1 MSTERLR
8 SALDAA
14 VEAIDGSPREGQIAM
29 AEAVANA
36 LADRHHLLVQAGTG
50 TGKSLAYLVP
60 ALVHGKRVLVATA
73 TLALQRQLVE
83 RDLPR
88 VKEALEKSL
97 GRQIS
102 FAVYKGVGNYLCLQ
116 KMNADDGGIDREVLL
131 DISSL
136 EKDARRLREWSAK
149 PGISGDRDDAPDV
162 DRRVW
167 LANSTSGRECVGAD
181 ECRFGSECFA
191 VNAKAKALTA
201 DIVVTNHTLLAIE
214 IVDSHPI
221 LPERDAIVLDEA
233 HEFMDRTT
241 QAVTEELTSGRVSR
255 AAAMAR
261 KHMPGKLAET
271 FAKVADGFADAM
283 EEYGQEYR
291 IRSEDERRLTELPDV
306 LHAPVRKVKE
316 AAEALVA
323 VINADGEILDPDLMA
338 ERARVKGAVNEVK
351 VTAAKMLRMGEGSV
365 LWYEPTFSTLYLA
378 PLAVSSV
385 LRENLFTKT
394 PVIATSATL
403 TVGKSFDPIARNL
416 GIYESSAKKT
426 EADFDHDIRADV
438 DDEDQ
443 LESKEKNSWTIDP
456 ANVQMLDVGSPFDFA
471 NQGML
476 YLPRNIPEPGREGP
490 SIDAL
495 VELGEL
501 IDAAGGR
508 TLALFSSWRGVEMAD
523 EHLRRVLAELPIPI
537 ITQRRGD
544 SVGAL
549 VERFAKEPTSILL
562 GTMSLWQGV
571 DVPGSS
577 CTLVAIDRI
586 PFPRPDD
593 PVMSARASEA
603 DAAGRSGFMEVSLP
617 RAALLLAQGTG
628 RLIRSIED
636 RGVVAILDSRI
647 VTRRYGSILLN
658 SMPPLWRTSDGATVR
673 DSLKRLHL
681 QYLQQER

>member
-1 MSTERLR
+1 MELDKVR
-8 SALDAA
+8 SALSAA
-14 VEAIDGSPREGQIAM
+14 VFAIEGSPREGQIEM

-36 LADRHHLLVQAGTG
+36 LSDRHHLLVQAGTG

-60 ALVHGKRVLVATA
+60 ALVHGKKVLVATA

-88 VKEALEKSL
+88 VKDALEKEL
-97 GRQIS
+97 KRTIS

-116 KMNADDGGIDREVLL
+116 KMNADDGTADSEVLV

-136 EKDARRLREWSAK
+136 EKDARRLREWAAK
-149 PGISGDRDDAPDV
+149 PGISGDRDDAPEV

-181 ECRFGSECFA
+181 ECRFGRECFA
-191 VNAKAKALTA
+191 VNAKARAQTA

-221 LPERDAIVLDEA
+221 LPERDAVILDEA

-241 QAVTEELTSGRVSR
+241 QAVTEELTSGRVAR
-255 AAAMAR
+255 AANMVR
-261 KHMPGKLAET
+261 RHMPGKLADAFVKAAE
-271 FAKVADGFADAM
+271 GFADAM
-283 EEYGQEYR
+283 DEYGQEYR
-291 IRSEDERRLTELPDV
+291 MRNDEERKLNELPDA
-306 LHAPVRKVKE
+306 LAAPVRKIKE
-316 AAEALVA
+316 SAEAVIA
-323 VINADGEILDPDLMA
+323 KINADSEIVDPDSLA
-338 ERARVKGAVNEVK
+338 DRARVKGAVNEIK
-351 VTAAKMLRMGEGSV
+351 TTAQKMMRMGESQV

-378 PLAVSSV
+378 PLAVSHV
-385 LRENLFTKT
+385 LRENLFTQT

-403 TVGKSFDPIARNL
+403 TVGKSFDPIARSL
-416 GIYESSAKKT
+416 GILTSASA
-426 EADFDHDIRADV
+426 EEDS
-438 DDEDQ
+438 DEDDW
-443 LESKEKNSWTIDP
+443 SIDP
-456 ANVQMLDVGSPFDFA
+456 SNVQMLDVGSPFDFA

-476 YLPRNIPEPGREGP
+476 YLPKELPEPGRDGP
-490 SIDAL
+490 SKEAL

-523 EHLRRVLAELPIPI
+523 EHLRRVLAELPIAI
-537 ITQRRGD
+537 ITQKRGD

-549 VERFAKEPTSILL
+549 VERFASDPTSILL

-571 DVPGSS
+571 DVPGPS

-593 PVMSARASEA
+593 PVMSARAAEA
-603 DAAGRSGFMEVSLP
+603 DAAGGSGFMQVSLP

-628 RLIRSIED
+628 RLIRSVDD

-647 VTRRYGSILLN
+647 VNKRYGSILLN
-658 SMPPLWRTSDGATVR
+658 SMPPLWRTSDGKTVKE
-673 DSLKRLHL
+673 SLKRLH
-681 QYLQQER
+681 QQFSN

>member
-1 MSTERLR
+1 MELDKVR
-8 SALDAA
+8 SALGAA
-14 VEAIDGSPREGQIAM
+14 VFAINGSPRGGQIEM

-36 LADRHHLLVQAGTG
+36 LSDRHHLLVQAGTG

-60 ALVHGKRVLVATA
+60 ALVHGKKVLVATA

-88 VKEALEKSL
+88 VKEALEKEL
-97 GRQIS
+97 GRTIS

-116 KMNADDGGIDREVLL
+116 KMNADDGTADSEVLV

-136 EKDARRLREWSAK
+136 EKDARRLRDWAAK

-191 VNAKAKALTA
+191 VNAKAKAQTA

-221 LPERDAIVLDEA
+221 LPERDAVILDEA

-241 QAVTEELTSGRVSR
+241 QAVTEELTSGRVAR
-255 AAAMAR
+255 AANMAR
-261 KHMPGKLAET
+261 RHMPGKLSDAFVKASE
-271 FAKVADGFADAM
+271 GFAEAM
-283 EEYGQEYR
+283 DEYGQDYR
-291 IRSEDERRLTELPDV
+291 TRSDEERKLIELPDA
-306 LHAPVRKVKE
+306 LAAPVRKIKE
-316 AAEALVA
+316 AAEAIIA
-323 VINADGEILDPDLMA
+323 SINADSEIVDPDSLA
-338 ERARVKGAVNEVK
+338 DRARVKGAVNEIK
-351 VTAAKMLRMGEGSV
+351 TTAQKMMRMGEGQV

-378 PLAVSSV
+378 PLAVSHV
-385 LRENLFTKT
+385 LRENLFTQT

-403 TVGKSFDPIARNL
+403 TVGKSFDPIARSL
-416 GIYESSAKKT
+416 GIITVSDSENES
-426 EADFDHDIRADV
+426 
-438 DDEDQ
+438 DEDSP
-443 LESKEKNSWTIDP
+443 LDP
-456 ANVQMLDVGSPFDFA
+456 SNVQMLDVGSPFDFA

-476 YLPRNIPEPGREGP
+476 YLPREIPEPGRDGP
-490 SIDAL
+490 SKEAL

-523 EHLRRVLAELPIPI
+523 EHLRRVLAELPISI
-537 ITQRRGD
+537 ITQKRGD
-544 SVGAL
+544 AVGSL
-549 VERFAKEPTSILL
+549 VERFANDPTSILL

-571 DVPGSS
+571 DVPGPS

-593 PVMSARASEA
+593 PVMSARAAEA
-603 DAAGRSGFMEVSLP
+603 DAAGGSGFMQVSLP

-628 RLIRSIED
+628 RLIRSVDD

-647 VTRRYGSILLN
+647 INKRYGSILLN
-658 SMPPLWRTSDGATVR
+658 SMPPLWRTSDGKTVR
-673 DSLKRLHL
+673 DSLKRLHQ
-681 QYLQQER
+681 QYIS

>member
-1 MSTERLR
+1 MELDKVR
-8 SALDAA
+8 SALGAA
-14 VEAIDGSPREGQIAM
+14 VFAINGSPRDGQIEM

-36 LADRHHLLVQAGTG
+36 LSDRHHLLVQAGTG

-60 ALVHGKRVLVATA
+60 ALVHGKKVLVATA

-88 VKEALEKSL
+88 VKEALEKEL
-97 GRQIS
+97 GRTIS

-116 KMNADDGGIDREVLL
+116 KMNADDGTADSEVLV

-136 EKDARRLREWSAK
+136 EKDARRLRDWAAK

-191 VNAKAKALTA
+191 VNAKAKAQTA

-221 LPERDAIVLDEA
+221 LPERDAVILDEA

-241 QAVTEELTSGRVSR
+241 QAVTEELTSGRVAR
-255 AAAMAR
+255 AANMAR
-261 KHMPGKLAET
+261 RHMPGKLSDAFVKAAE
-271 FAKVADGFADAM
+271 GFAEAM
-283 EEYGQEYR
+283 DEYGQEYR
-291 IRSEDERRLTELPDV
+291 IRSDEERKLNELPDA
-306 LHAPVRKVKE
+306 LAAPVRKIKE
-316 AAEALVA
+316 AAEAVIA
-323 VINADGEILDPDLMA
+323 YINADSEIVDPDSLA
-338 ERARVKGAVNEVK
+338 DRARVKGAVNEIK
-351 VTAAKMLRMGEGSV
+351 VTAQKMMRMGEGQV

-378 PLAVSSV
+378 PLAVSHV
-385 LRENLFTKT
+385 LRENLFTQT

-403 TVGKSFDPIARNL
+403 TVGKSFDPIVRSL
-416 GIYESSAKKT
+416 GILATADSESESEEESS
-426 EADFDHDIRADV
+426 
-438 DDEDQ
+438 
-443 LESKEKNSWTIDP
+443 IDP
-456 ANVQMLDVGSPFDFA
+456 SNVQMLDVGSPFDFA

-476 YLPRNIPEPGREGP
+476 YLPRELPEPSRDGP
-490 SIDAL
+490 SKEAL

-523 EHLRRVLAELPIPI
+523 EHLRRVLAELPISI
-537 ITQRRGD
+537 ITQKRGD
-544 SVGAL
+544 SVGSL
-549 VERFAKEPTSILL
+549 VERFADDPTSILL

-571 DVPGSS
+571 DVPGPS

-593 PVMSARASEA
+593 PVMSARAA
-603 DAAGRSGFMEVSLP
+603 CC
-617 RAALLLAQGTG
+617 
-628 RLIRSIED
+628 
-636 RGVVAILDSRI
+636 
-647 VTRRYGSILLN
+647 VTC
-658 SMPPLWRTSDGATVR
+658 TS
-673 DSLKRLHL
+673 
-681 QYLQQER
+681 

>member
-1 MSTERLR
+1 MSIDKVR
-8 SALDAA
+8 SALNAA
-14 VEAIDGSPREGQIAM
+14 VFAIEGSPREGQIEM

-36 LADRHHLLVQAGTG
+36 LSDRHHLLVQAGTG

-88 VKEALEKSL
+88 VKEALEKEL
-97 GRQIS
+97 GRTIS

-116 KMNADDGGIDREVLL
+116 KMNADDGTADSELL
-131 DISSL
+131 VEISGL
-136 EKDARRLREWSAK
+136 ERDARRLREWAQK

-191 VNAKAKALTA
+191 VNAKAKAQTA

-214 IVDSHPI
+214 VVDSHPI
-221 LPERDAIVLDEA
+221 LPERDAIILDEA

-241 QAVTEELTSGRVSR
+241 QAVTEELTSGRIAR
-255 AAAMAR
+255 AANMVR
-261 KHMPGKLAET
+261 RHMPGKLAES
-271 FAKVADGFADAM
+271 FVKASDGFAEAM
-283 EEYGQEYR
+283 DDYGQEYR
-291 IRSEDERRLTELPDV
+291 SRIDEQRKLDQLPD
-306 LHAPVRKVKE
+306 LLAAPVRKIKD
-316 AAEALVA
+316 AAEA
-323 VINADGEILDPDLMA
+323 VIAAISADSEIVDPDSLA
-338 ERARVKGAVNEVK
+338 DRARVKGAVNEIK
-351 VTAAKMLRMGEGSV
+351 TTAQKLMRMGEGQV

-378 PLAVSSV
+378 PLAVSHV
-385 LRENLFTKT
+385 LRENLFTQT

-403 TVGKSFDPIARNL
+403 TVGKSFDPIARSL
-416 GIYESSAKKT
+416 GILSTTTSEDEGKEES
-426 EADFDHDIRADV
+426 DWQV
-438 DDEDQ
+438 DP
-443 LESKEKNSWTIDP
+443 N
-456 ANVQMLDVGSPFDFA
+456 NVQMLDVGSPFDFA

-476 YLPRNIPEPGREGP
+476 YLPKQLPEPGRDGP
-490 SIDAL
+490 SKEAL

-523 EHLRRVLAELPIPI
+523 EHLRRVLAELPISI

-544 SVGAL
+544 SVGSL
-549 VERFAKEPTSILL
+549 VDRFAADPTSILL

-571 DVPGSS
+571 DVPGPS

-593 PVMSARASEA
+593 PVMSARAAEA
-603 DAAGRSGFMEVSLP
+603 DAAGGSGFMQVSLP

-628 RLIRSIED
+628 RLIRSIDD

-647 VTRRYGSILLN
+647 VNKRYGSILLN
-658 SMPPLWRTSDGATVR
+658 SMPPLWRTSDGAVVK
-673 DSLKRLHL
+673 DSLKRLNS
-681 QYLQQER
+681 QFTTK

>member
-1 MSTERLR
+1 MELDKVR
-8 SALDAA
+8 SALSAA
-14 VEAIDGSPREGQIAM
+14 VFAIEGSPREGQIEM

-36 LADRHHLLVQAGTG
+36 LSDRHHLLVQAGTG

-60 ALVHGKRVLVATA
+60 ALVHGKKVLVATA

-88 VKEALEKSL
+88 VKDALEKELKRS
-97 GRQIS
+97 IS

-116 KMNADDGGIDREVLL
+116 KMNADDGTADSEVLV

-136 EKDARRLREWSAK
+136 EKDARRLREWAAK

-191 VNAKAKALTA
+191 VNAKAKAQTA

-221 LPERDAIVLDEA
+221 LPDRDAVILDEA

-241 QAVTEELTSGRVSR
+241 QAVTEELTSGRVAR
-255 AAAMAR
+255 AANMVR
-261 KHMPGKLAET
+261 RHMPGKLADAFVKAAE
-271 FAKVADGFADAM
+271 GFADAM
-283 EEYGQEYR
+283 DEYGQDYR
-291 IRSEDERRLTELPDV
+291 TRSDEERKLSELPTA
-306 LHAPVRKVKE
+306 LAAPVRKIKE
-316 AAEALVA
+316 AAEA
-323 VINADGEILDPDLMA
+323 VIAYISADSEIVDPDSLA
-338 ERARVKGAVNEVK
+338 DRARVKGAVNEVK
-351 VTAAKMLRMGEGSV
+351 TTAQKMMRMGESQV

-378 PLAVSSV
+378 PLAVSHV
-385 LRENLFTKT
+385 LRENLFTQT

-403 TVGKSFDPIARNL
+403 TVGKSFDPIARSL
-416 GIYESSAKKT
+416 GILTSATTEEESEEQGSA
-426 EADFDHDIRADV
+426 
-438 DDEDQ
+438 
-443 LESKEKNSWTIDP
+443 IDP
-456 ANVQMLDVGSPFDFA
+456 SNVQMLDVGSPFDFA

-476 YLPRNIPEPGREGP
+476 YLPKDLPEPGRDGP
-490 SIDAL
+490 SKEAL

-523 EHLRRVLAELPIPI
+523 EHLRRVLAELPIAI

-549 VERFAKEPTSILL
+549 VERFANDPTSILL

-571 DVPGSS
+571 DVPGPS

-593 PVMSARASEA
+593 PVMSARAAEA
-603 DAAGRSGFMEVSLP
+603 DAAGGSGFMQVSLP

-628 RLIRSIED
+628 RLIRSVDD

-647 VTRRYGSILLN
+647 VNKRYGSILLN
-658 SMPPLWRTSDGATVR
+658 SMPPLWRTSDGKTVKE
-673 DSLKRLHL
+673 SLTRLH
-681 QYLQQER
+681 QQFSS

>member
-1 MSTERLR
+1 MELDKVR
-8 SALDAA
+8 SALGAA
-14 VEAIDGSPREGQIAM
+14 VFAINGSPRGGQIEM

-36 LADRHHLLVQAGTG
+36 LSDRHHLLVQAGTG

-60 ALVHGKRVLVATA
+60 ALVHGKKVLVATA

-88 VKEALEKSL
+88 VKEALEKEL
-97 GRQIS
+97 GRTIS

-116 KMNADDGGIDREVLL
+116 KMNADDGTADSEVLV

-136 EKDARRLREWSAK
+136 EKDARRLRDWAAK

-191 VNAKAKALTA
+191 VNAKAKAQTA

-221 LPERDAIVLDEA
+221 LPERDAVILDEA

-241 QAVTEELTSGRVSR
+241 QAVTEELTSGRVAR
-255 AAAMAR
+255 AANMAR
-261 KHMPGKLAET
+261 RHMPGKLSDAFVKASE
-271 FAKVADGFADAM
+271 GFAEAM
-283 EEYGQEYR
+283 DEYGQDYR
-291 IRSEDERRLTELPDV
+291 TRSDEERKLIELPDA
-306 LHAPVRKVKE
+306 LAAPVRKIKE
-316 AAEALVA
+316 AAEAIIA
-323 VINADGEILDPDLMA
+323 SINADGEIVDPDSLA
-338 ERARVKGAVNEVK
+338 DRARVKGAVNEIK
-351 VTAAKMLRMGEGSV
+351 TTAQKMMRMGEGQV

-378 PLAVSSV
+378 PLAVSHV
-385 LRENLFTKT
+385 LRENLFTQT

-403 TVGKSFDPIARNL
+403 TVGKSFDPIARSL
-416 GIYESSAKKT
+416 GIITVSDSENES
-426 EADFDHDIRADV
+426 
-438 DDEDQ
+438 DEDSP
-443 LESKEKNSWTIDP
+443 LDP
-456 ANVQMLDVGSPFDFA
+456 SNVQMLDVGSPFDFA

-476 YLPRNIPEPGREGP
+476 YLPREIPEPGRDGP
-490 SIDAL
+490 SKEAL

-523 EHLRRVLAELPIPI
+523 EHLRRVLAELPISI
-537 ITQRRGD
+537 ITQKRGD
-544 SVGAL
+544 AVGSL
-549 VERFAKEPTSILL
+549 VERFANDPTSILL

-571 DVPGSS
+571 DVPGPS
-577 CTLVAIDRI
+577 CTLAAIDRI

-593 PVMSARASEA
+593 PVMSARAAEA
-603 DAAGRSGFMEVSLP
+603 DAAGGSGFMQVSLP

-628 RLIRSIED
+628 RLIRSVDD

-647 VTRRYGSILLN
+647 INKRYGSILLN
-658 SMPPLWRTSDGATVR
+658 SMPPLWRTSDGKTVK
-673 DSLKRLHL
+673 DSLKRLHQ
-681 QYLQQER
+681 QYSS